1 VHDLF
6 DIVCGTSTGG
16 ILAALFAVKR
26 TPVQEAGR
34 LYDELIKKVFN
45 KVGQSTHSLT
55 CLLVVAIR
63 GTEGFIHSW
72 ASSVLLFS

>member
-1 VHDLF
+1 MHDLF

-34 LYDELIKKVFN
+34 LYDELIKKVFS
-45 KVGQSTHSLT
+45 K
-55 CLLVVAIR
+55 
-63 GTEGFIHSW
+63 
-72 ASSVLLFS
+72 ASDSFDPGGLDRVEDARR

>member
-1 VHDLF
+1 MHDLF

-34 LYDELIKKVFN
+34 LYDELIKKVFS
-45 KVGQSTHSLT
+45 KVCMGW
-55 CLLVVAIR
+55 LVGWLV
-63 GTEGFIHSW
+63 GG
-72 ASSVLLFS
+72 